1 MDDFNSSSGSNSGRN
16 DFNPSGFEN
25 TPEGSRNINYNTNY
39 NYGVNSYILQ
49 FTDLTP
55 SHWAYGHIMEATN
68 NHRYVRAIDGNEEML

>member
-1 MDDFNSSSGSNSGRN
+1 MDDFNNSTDNSSQNSIPEIN
-16 DFNPSGFEN
+16 NPKNEK
-25 TPEGSRNINYNTNY
+25 RVINYNTNY
-39 NYGVNSYILQ
+39 NYGGNSYILQ